1 MFSKRW
7 MFLGVFPWIHGCELY
22 LGAGEGIL
30 WECPAVP
37 DACVCG
43 DNRVSPELG
52 EVCDDGNADDF
63 DGCSSSCGVET
74 VVSIVAGAWHTC
86 ALTDGGAVK
95 CWGDN
100 RYGQLGLGDRE
111 NRGDAPNELTASGS
125 AVVLGKLDRAVA
137 LAAGEF
143 HTCVLLDD
151 GRIKCWGLNG
161 VGQLGLGDTN
171 NRGDE
176 PEEMGDELPAV
187 KLPGKAL
194 EIAAGAYHTCV
205 LLEDKRVQCWG
216 ANGSGQ
222 LGLGHPN
229 PHRNASDAVLVD
241 LGAGQRAVRLAAGG
255 YFTCAILENGS
266 VKCWGQNRFGQLGLG
281 TGGDRGNEAMEMGD
295 DLPPVMLGS
304 GAPNAITLGQ
314 AHACVRLGI
323 GFVKC
328 WGNNVRGQ
336 LGLGDVEPRGLKT
349 SQMGD
354 ALPSILQGEH
364 VSAGDSHTCVV
375 TWAGTVKC
383 WGWNEFGQLG
393 QGTKENV
400 GDQPGE
406 VETLSDV
413 NLGADKAKMVTTGQ
427 THTCALLEDDS
438 VACWGGNASGQL
450 GAGDTKTR
458 GDGTN
463 ELFAKVKLFSNR

>member
-7 MFLGVFPWIHGCELY
+7 MLLGLFPWIHGCELY

-30 WECPAVP
+30 WECPAVS

-52 EVCDDGNADDF
+52 EVCDDGNASDF
-63 DGCSSSCGVET
+63 DGWSSSCSVET

-111 NRGDAPNELTASGS
+111 NRGDAPSELTASGS
-125 AVVLGKLDRAVA
+125 VVLGKLDRAVA
-137 LAAGEF
+137 IAAGEF

-151 GRIKCWGLNG
+151 GRVKCWGLNG
-161 VGQLGLGDTN
+161 V
-171 NRGDE
+171 
-176 PEEMGDELPAV
+176 
-187 KLPGKAL
+187 
-194 EIAAGAYHTCV
+194 
-205 LLEDKRVQCWG
+205 
-216 ANGSGQ
+216 
-222 LGLGHPN
+222 
-229 PHRNASDAVLVD
+229 
-241 LGAGQRAVRLAAGG
+241 
-255 YFTCAILENGS
+255 
-266 VKCWGQNRFGQLGLG
+266 
-281 TGGDRGNEAMEMGD
+281 
-295 DLPPVMLGS
+295 
-304 GAPNAITLGQ
+304 
-314 AHACVRLGI
+314 
-323 GFVKC
+323 
-328 WGNNVRGQ
+328 GQ

-349 SQMGD
+349 SRMGD
-354 ALPSILQGEH
+354 ALPEVAISKQ

-383 WGWNEFGQLG
+383 RGWNEFGQLG
-393 QGTKENV
+393 QGTTENV

-413 NLGADKAKMVTTGQ
+413 NLGTDKVKMVATGQ
-427 THTCALLEDDS
+427 THTCALLEDAG
-438 VACWGGNASGQL
+438 VVCWGGNASGQL

-458 GDGTN
+458 GRLRLFRTCAVRCSHFILDTPAIG
-463 ELFAKVKLFSNR
+463 LFASSSTPWEGRRTKIEPGKTVVRMAK